1 MTQITEVFYLRWK
14 AKRQFLKTAKKMLP
28 GMGCHPQHIFIRAEH
43 ELTVKKHPAQIAD
56 LYPVDIELLTLFC
69 NYY

>member
-28 GMGCHPQHIFIRAEH
+28 GMGCHPQHVFIRAEH
-43 ELTVKKHPAQIAD
+43 ELTVKKHT
-56 LYPVDIELLTLFC
+56 V
-69 NYY
+69 